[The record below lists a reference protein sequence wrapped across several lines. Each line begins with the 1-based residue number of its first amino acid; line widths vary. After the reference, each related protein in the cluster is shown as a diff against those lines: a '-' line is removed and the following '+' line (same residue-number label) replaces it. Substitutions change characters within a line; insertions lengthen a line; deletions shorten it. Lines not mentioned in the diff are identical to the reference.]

1 LIWPLAG
8 AIAGVVLS
16 EPLVSEIVKF
26 FCHLPGNS
34 VAVGT
39 ISVLQLLVIYG
50 LISLG
55 FSLGGSG
62 VGG

>member
-1 LIWPLAG
+1 L
-8 AIAGVVLS
+8 GVVS

-50 LISLG
+50 LISGG